1 MNAELIPAP
10 VTDPVTVPL
19 HRTFRS
25 MATDVTLCV
34 VEPAAGADIALD
46 RVEGIFRDVETS
58 CTRFDP
64 HSPLMRANA
73 EPRRW
78 HTVPPT
84 LFAALEEAHAAHLET
99 SGAFDPRVLR
109 RLQEWGYDHTLPFKS
124 GDVSVPGAQEASRDG
139 DHRRP
144 RRGWKPRFDP
154 MPGAVKLGP
163 DPVDLGG
170 IGKGLAVRW
179 AAEALSGSGS
189 AFLVEAGGD
198 LYAAGAGLEGD
209 GWRVGVEDPR
219 GNRDPVAVLRLQDLG
234 CATSSIRVR
243 HWKVGG
249 REVHHIIDP
258 RTGEPANLGLL
269 SVTVV
274 GPDPA
279 RAEVWSKA
287 LFLAGRGRVR
297 QLADELDIAALLVD
311 QDGVV
316 GVSRAM
322 RHHLVWQA
330 DRGF

>member
-1 MNAELIPAP
+1 MAP
-10 VTDPVTVPL
+10 L
-19 HRTFRS
+19 QRTFRS
-25 MATDVTLCV
+25 MATDVTLCLV
-34 VEPAAGADIALD
+34 TPTVGAEVALD
-46 RVEGIFRDVETS
+46 RAERIFSDVEAS

-64 HSPLMRANA
+64 QSPLMRANA
-73 EPRRW
+73 KPRQW
-78 HTVPPT
+78 HAVPPH
-84 LFAALEEAHAAHLET
+84 LFAALEEALAAHLET

-109 RLQEWGYDHTLPFKS
+109 RLQEWGYDHTLAFTS
-124 GDVSVPGAQEASRDG
+124 GDVSVPDG
-139 DHRRP
+139 QGGGGGHGLP
-144 RRGWKPRFDP
+144 RRGWRPRFDP
-154 MPGAVKLGP
+154 KTTAVKLGP

-179 AAEALSGSGS
+179 AAEALSGAGS

-198 LYAAGAGLEGD
+198 LYASGAGPEGD

-219 GNRDPVAVLRLQDLG
+219 TGPEPVAVLRLQDLG

-243 HWKVGG
+243 HWRVGG

-258 RTGEPANLGLL
+258 RTGEPADTGLL

-274 GPDPA
+274 GPDTA

-297 QLADELDIAALLVD
+297 ALADERDIAALLVD
-311 QDGVV
+311 EDGVV

>member
-1 MNAELIPAP
+1 MTPAP
-10 VTDPVTVPL
+10 LTDPATVQL
-19 HRTFRS
+19 RATFRS

-34 VEPAAGADIALD
+34 VAPNAGAQAALD
-46 RVEGIFRDVETS
+46 RAEDVFTGVAAS

-64 HSPLMRANA
+64 QSPLMQANA
-73 EPRRW
+73 QPRRW
-78 HTVPPT
+78 HAVPAQ
-84 LFAALEEAHAAHLET
+84 LFAALEEAHEAHVAT
-99 SGAFDPRVLR
+99 GGAFDPRVLR
-109 RLQEWGYDHTLPFKS
+109 RLQDWGYDRTLAFRS
-124 GDVSVPGAQEASRDG
+124 GDVSVPDGAPPGSSAG
-139 DHRRP
+139 RRATK
-144 RRGWKPRFDP
+144 RAWKPRFDRAAS
-154 MPGAVKLGP
+154 AVRLGR

-179 AAEALSGSGS
+179 AADALSGAGS

-198 LYAAGAGLEGD
+198 LYAAGAGPEGD
-209 GWRVGVEDPR
+209 GWHVGVEDPR
-219 GNRDPVAVLRLQDLG
+219 NGSEPVAVLRLADLG

-243 HWKVGG
+243 HWRVAG

-258 RTGEPANLGLL
+258 RTGEPADSGLL

-274 GPDPA
+274 GPDTA

-297 QLADELDIAALLVD
+297 ALADERDIAALLVD
-311 QDGVV
+311 EDGVV

>member
-1 MNAELIPAP
+1 MTTARVADGAQAELR
-10 VTDPVTVPL
+10 
-19 HRTFRS
+19 RTFRS

-34 VEPAAGADIALD
+34 VAPGAGAEAALD
-46 RVEGIFRDVETS
+46 QAEGVFTDVAAS

-64 HSPLMRANA
+64 QSPLMRANA
-73 EPRRW
+73 QPRHW
-78 HTVPPT
+78 HAMPPR
-84 LFAALEEAHAAHLET
+84 LFAALDEAHEAHVAT
-99 SGAFDPRVLR
+99 GGAFDPRVLR
-109 RLQEWGYDHTLPFKS
+109 RLQEWGYDRTLSFRS
-124 GDVSVPGAQEASRDG
+124 GDVSVAGGAAAG
-139 DHRRP
+139 TGAGRRTT
-144 RRGWKPRFDP
+144 RRSWKPRFDREA
-154 MPGAVKLGP
+154 GAVRLGR

-179 AAEALSGSGS
+179 AAEALSAAGT

-198 LYAAGAGLEGD
+198 LYAAGTGPEKA
-209 GWRVGVEDPR
+209 GWRVGIEDPR
-219 GNRDPVAVLRLQDLG
+219 DGPEPVAVLRLEDLG

-243 HWKVGG
+243 HWRVGG

-258 RTGEPANLGLL
+258 RTGEPADSGLL

-274 GPDPA
+274 GPDTA
-279 RAEVWSKA
+279 RAEVWSKS

-311 QDGVV
+311 DDGVV

-322 RHHLVWQA
+322 RTHLIWQA